1 MNTYKSTR
9 HSKYL
14 LNYHFVWIPK
24 YRRKILDNPE
34 IKQIIKETIVELG
47 NKHLF
52 VLLNLSI
59 QPGHIH
65 AFISSRPKNAPSWII
80 NIIKSVTGHRIAKKY
95 PHLKKKGSIWT
106 RAYFVSS
113 AGNVSSETIQQYIQ
127 EQEKNSRGVIAS
139 ARSARKASRRK
150 ASG

>member
-24 YRRKILDNPE
+24 YRRKILSNPE
-34 IKQIIKETIVELG
+34 IKQIIEDTIIELG
-47 NKHLF
+47 EKHQF
-52 VLLNLSI
+52 ELLNLSI
-59 QPGHIH
+59 QPDHIH

-80 NIIKSVTGHRIAKKY
+80 NVIKSVTGHRIAQSF

-113 AGNVSSETIQQYIQ
+113 AGNVSSEIIQQYIK
-127 EQEKNSRGVIAS
+127 EQENETNKSLS
-139 ARSARKASRRK
+139 S
-150 ASG
+150 

>member
-1 MNTYKSTR
+1 MNSYKSTR

-24 YRRKILDNPE
+24 YRKKILSNPR
-34 IKQIIKETIVELG
+34 IKHIVEETIIELG
-47 NKHLF
+47 KKHHF
-52 VLLNLSI
+52 ELLNLSVL
-59 QPGHIH
+59 PDHIH

-80 NIIKSVTGHRIAKKY
+80 NIIKSVTGHRIAEKF

-113 AGNVSSETIQQYIQ
+113 AGNVSSETIQKYIQ
-127 EQEKNSRGVIAS
+127 KQEKQNETNKSIS
-139 ARSARKASRRK
+139 S
-150 ASG
+150 